1 MLQLTQLAEKN
12 STQEDKRGGVDMK
25 IGLICGHGDGDQGA
39 LSKAYG
45 TEASLVRKLA
55 PKIKAELSKYC
66 TVEILNTARNWYY
79 YLQTSNYD
87 FTRFDYIIELHGNAG
102 VYDQNGDGTTTGVE
116 VFVTTAEKYTT
127 VETDLV
133 KKLSS
138 FGLKNRGV
146 KVTDFL
152 VISCIRNQGVSC
164 CLVEN
169 GFMDD
174 KDDMKVVHDNMD
186 AYCKAFAQTVA
197 SSFGLMGNKKPDPV
211 KPTKPNNTKPKPEQ
225 IKVEKYLIG
234 TPVCTGIIASSSGGG
249 NVYYGDWS
257 GVITKVIA
265 GAKYPYLIDN
275 GAIGWTNDAGIDN
288 DPHIPNTKPSN
299 TSKSKTTFK
308 VGDWVGVKTGAKD
321 YDGNAAG
328 GVVRGKVYY
337 TVDELKGNR
346 AVLDIPG
353 ICTAFNT
360 KDLFK

>member
-1 MLQLTQLAEKN
+1 M
-12 STQEDKRGGVDMK
+12 R
-25 IGLICGHGDGDQGA
+25 IGLICGHGDGDTGA
-39 LSKAYG
+39 LSKSYG
-45 TEASLVRKLA
+45 TEAALVRKLA

-87 FTRFDYIIELHGNAG
+87 FTGFDYIIELHGNAG
-102 VYDQNGDGTTTGVE
+102 VYDQDGDGSTTGVE
-116 VFVTTAEKYTT
+116 VFVTTAEKYIT
-127 VETDLV
+127 VETALA
-133 KKLSS
+133 KELST

-152 VISCIRNQGVSC
+152 VISCVKNQGVSC

-186 AYCKAFAQTVA
+186 AYCKTFAQSVA
-197 SSFGLMGNKKPDPV
+197 SSFGLMDAPKPDPV
-211 KPTKPNNTKPKPEQ
+211 KPVKPTNPKPKPEH
-225 IKVEKYLIG
+225 IKVEKYSVG
-234 TPVCTGIIASSSGGG
+234 TTVCTGVIASSSGGG
-249 NVYYGDWS
+249 NVYHGDWS

-288 DPHIPNTKPSN
+288 DPHVPGKSTSNKPS
-299 TSKSKTTFK
+299 TSTSNFK
-308 VGDWVGVKTGAKD
+308 VGNWVGVKTGAKD
-321 YDGNAAG
+321 YNGNPAG
-328 GVVRGKVYY
+328 GVVKGKVYY
-337 TVDELKGNR
+337 TLDELKGDR

-353 ICTAFNT
+353 ICTPFNI

>member
-1 MLQLTQLAEKN
+1 M
-12 STQEDKRGGVDMK
+12 RVG
-25 IGLICGHGDGDQGA
+25 IICGHGDGDPGA

-45 TEASLVRKLA
+45 TEATLVRKLA

-66 TVEILNTARNWYY
+66 TVEILDTSRNWYY
-79 YLQTSNYD
+79 YLQAMYYD

-102 VYDQNGDGTTTGVE
+102 VYDQDGDGTTTGVE
-116 VFVTTAEKYTT
+116 VFVTSSEKYTT
-127 VETDLV
+127 VETALV

-146 KVTDFL
+146 KVADFL
-152 VISCIRNQGVSC
+152 VIKCIKNQGVSC

-174 KDDMKVVHDNMD
+174 KDDMKNIHDNMD
-186 AYCKAFAQTVA
+186 AYCKAFAQTIA
-197 SSFGLMGNKKPDPV
+197 SSFGLMGNAKPAPV
-211 KPTKPNNTKPKPEQ
+211 KPSKPVNTKPKP
-225 IKVEKYLIG
+225 KPGNNKKEKYSVG
-234 TPVCTGIIASSSGGG
+234 TPVCMCIIASSSGGG
-249 NVYYGDWS
+249 NVYKGDWS
-257 GVITKVIA
+257 GTITKVIA

-288 DPHIPNTKPSN
+288 DPHVPNKKPSS
-299 TSKSKTTFK
+299 TSTSNVKFK
-308 VGDWVGVKTGAKD
+308 VGDWVGVKNGAND
-321 YDGNAAG
+321 YNGNPAG
-328 GVVRGKVYY
+328 GVVKGKIYY
-337 TVDELKGNR
+337 TLDELKGNR